1 MYSKLAVGEKDASKQ
16 ADSRR
21 SPLGVNLAFDR
32 PVQVP
37 STSRPRQLLGYRAG
51 LLKLA
56 MSLRLS
62 DLVARRID
70 MPLETFVLFAT
81 IAMPL
86 ALSLG
91 GLPLHLQ
98 AVSSEQAIIAL
109 LAAATAA
116 LASNL
121 WRTAQGAFRAAALLC
136 WPSGAVDKL
145 FHRSVV
151 VEAAKCSVGTL
162 SSSLLFT
169 ARSTQFRR
177 QICHGKARVG
187 AHKEQGPQMSGS
199 RKSFSVFCKLACVPT
214 STLCAAETCFCLD
227 KRKSD
232 TRAGWAWTGLGRD
245 GQTPDLP
252 PSGFCKAYTL
262 SRGAA
267 ASRLSCRVSPF
278 WVRRLSR
285 DFWLMG
291 SY

>member
-1 MYSKLAVGEKDASKQ
+1 MMRSVRHVGSSRMRPGCAVTAEQRPTPLSTRPAHEKRNSGFQARARQFAAGITRVNDVEGSSGSSQSQPRYRRAWRDVAEQRGDATPLLPVDEAPGQPSFRP
-16 ADSRR
+16 SR
-21 SPLGVNLAFDR
+21 
-32 PVQVP
+32 QVP
-37 STSRPRQLLGYRAG
+37 STSRPRQLSGYRAG

-86 ALSLG
+86 ALSLS

-98 AVSSEQAIIAL
+98 AVPSEQAIIAL
-109 LAAATAA
+109 LAAATAVPAA

-169 ARSTQFRR
+169 AHSTQF
-177 QICHGKARVG
+177 
-187 AHKEQGPQMSGS
+187 PSYSGHPYNS
-199 RKSFSVFCKLACVPT
+199 ACVV
-214 STLCAAETCFCLD
+214 
-227 KRKSD
+227 
-232 TRAGWAWTGLGRD
+232 
-245 GQTPDLP
+245 
-252 PSGFCKAYTL
+252 KAT
-262 SRGAA
+262 
-267 ASRLSCRVSPF
+267 
-278 WVRRLSR
+278 
-285 DFWLMG
+285 
-291 SY
+291 